1 MSSDVPR
8 TSPSEQATASRRRV
22 SPSTAVIIAMVLA
35 WGGVILS
42 RNVIRSYWWAFR
54 VTQVESADDRL
65 VYFHRL
71 ASLGNRG
78 VPAVDRLLE
87 HLDPGIRSLGVG
99 VLHQTSSAAGLSR
112 LIAACDDADVDVR
125 RLAILGLAHRE
136 QADAIEPLIE
146 MMRTADERTAMIAV
160 SAIAAVGGPRAEA
173 LLVQAVRHHAHVG
186 VRVEAIERLEARG
199 LGAASATVS
208 DDVISA
214 LIDVVHDDSVF
225 EGLTESGLIAE
236 RVFHDV
242 RAEAATKT
250 AVPLGVEAEIARRH
264 VIGERGEDALEYL
277 TGHRI
282 DENADENPNEVLRTR
297 TEREARWRQWWTTRR

>member
-1 MSSDVPR
+1 MSYDDPR
-8 TSPSEQATASRRRV
+8 TSSSNEATVSRRRV
-22 SPSTAVIIAMVLA
+22 SSSTAVIVAMVLV

-42 RNVIRSYWWAFR
+42 RNVIRSYWWAYR
-54 VTQVESADDRL
+54 VTNVESAEDRL
-65 VYFHRL
+65 AYFHRL

-112 LIAACDDADVDVR
+112 LIAACNDADVDVR

-136 QADAIEPLIE
+136 QADAIEPLLE
-146 MMRTADERTAMIAV
+146 MIGTADERTAMIAV

-199 LGAASATVS
+199 LGAVNATVS
-208 DDVISA
+208 DEVILA
-214 LIDVVHDDSVF
+214 LIDVVHDDGVF

-242 RAEAATKT
+242 RAEAATET
-250 AVPLGVEAEIARRH
+250 AVPFGVEAEIARRH
-264 VIGERGEDALEYL
+264 VVGERGEEALEYL
-277 TGHRI
+277 TGHAI
-282 DENADENPNEVLRTR
+282 DEKPGEVVRTR
-297 TEREARWRQWWTTRR
+297 TERAARWRQWWTTSR